1 MEGFNPAN
9 IRKHLRLLGGERGG
23 KMLKAKEALKTGKP
37 SSFRHRSRLKHELMM
52 QMDHILGD
60 SLRMYQ
66 NPIIHNS
73 TYFLCK
79 LEKQIYII
87 LENARHSFK
96 STFFFFLDLY
106 RISFK
111 EQRKKK
117 KSPSKQTNKKNKTHL
132 PFLWKSISGIH
143 LPQFCLSAF

>member
-23 KMLKAKEALKTGKP
+23 KMLKAKEALQTGKP
-37 SSFRHRSRLKHELMM
+37 SSFRHRNRLKHELMM

-73 TYFLCK
+73 TYFPCK

-117 KSPSKQTNKKNKTHL
+117 KTNKKNK
-132 PFLWKSISGIH
+132 
-143 LPQFCLSAF
+143 

>member
-37 SSFRHRSRLKHELMM
+37 SSFRHRNRLKHELMM

-87 LENARHSFK
+87 LENAKDTASK
-96 STFFFFLDLY
+96 ALFF
-106 RISFK
+106 S
-111 EQRKKK
+111 
-117 KSPSKQTNKKNKTHL
+117 S
-132 PFLWKSISGIH
+132 
-143 LPQFCLSAF
+143 

>member
-1 MEGFNPAN
+1 
-9 IRKHLRLLGGERGG
+9 
-23 KMLKAKEALKTGKP
+23 
-37 SSFRHRSRLKHELMM
+37 MM

-66 NPIIHNS
+66 NPIIHNW
-73 TYFLCK
+73 TYFPCK

-87 LENARHSFK
+87 LENAKDTASK
-96 STFFFFLDLY
+96 ALFFLFLDLY

-117 KSPSKQTNKKNKTHL
+117 KPIKTNK
-132 PFLWKSISGIH
+132 
-143 LPQFCLSAF
+143 